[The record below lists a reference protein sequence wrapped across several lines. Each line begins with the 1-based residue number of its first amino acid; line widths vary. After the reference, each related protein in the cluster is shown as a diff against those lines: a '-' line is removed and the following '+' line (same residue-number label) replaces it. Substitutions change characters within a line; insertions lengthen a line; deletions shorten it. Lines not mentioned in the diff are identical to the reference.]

1 MNITPVLFTVL
12 VVLPAAG
19 LVAWAWFT
27 MARVEEDLRSS
38 GGFEGMH
45 FEI

>member
-1 MNITPVLFTVL
+1 MNITPVLFTVI

-19 LVAWAWFT
+19 LVAWAWFA
-27 MARVEEDLRSS
+27 MARVEKDLRSI

-45 FEI
+45 LEI